1 MQDLFSMALEA
12 RCKWALARAYDPAI
26 TGDDA
31 DSEMYETLMECA
43 EDLARSAG
51 YEHRYDETPFLLAD
65 VPLLCDAFEH
75 VASMMLDD
83 EAAYKARIERDAERE
98 RDRKAE
104 HQRIRTLVAAE
115 AWGALCLPTPA
126 ELTATLLAEESATV
140 GGHFVVYE
148 KEQDVVWYTSPYGI
162 DGVLCNTPT
171 IDDMR
176 AFLVDMAYGVEY
188 GPIP

>member
-1 MQDLFSMALEA
+1 MDDLFSMALEA
-12 RCKWALARAYDPAI
+12 RCKWALARAYDPAV

-31 DSEMYETLMECA
+31 DYEMYGALMERA

-51 YEHRYDETPFLLAD
+51 YEYRHEETPFLLAD

-75 VASMMLDD
+75 VASMALDD

-98 RDRKAE
+98 REREAE
-104 HQRIRTLVAAE
+104 CQRIKTLIAAE
-115 AWGALCLPTPA
+115 DWDRLGLPTPD
-126 ELTATLLAEESATV
+126 ELTATLLAEESTTV
-140 GGHFVVYE
+140 GGHYVVYE

-162 DGVLCNTPT
+162 DGALCNTPT
-171 IDDMR
+171 VDAMR